1 MSGYYGQFHQ
11 QGPYQH
17 QYAYNG
23 AQSQPTG
30 VALSGVL
37 PQQGVSHAQQGHPLQ
52 NMPQQLT
59 AYPNQGHPPRSQT
72 LPLNTSSFVT
82 SNAHS
87 GFAQAPTPTYGY
99 HPQAAYGVVG
109 AGIPPSPA
117 TPSMMTGNAVYDP
130 ARRPLPS
137 PAVATRPASQV
148 FTSLPISEATAQ
160 QQQAIVHHQM
170 TSQARIPQMP
180 TGFAT
185 PQRSYAPNPS
195 FAGPP
200 SSYFPPGTPINGV
213 SPAGFGTVAPVGAPQ
228 SALRRLEQSGRRP
241 VSIHGYPASNGPDV
255 SLDGP
260 NPSMGSMDGSN
271 GPTMASPLAS
281 VSLAL
286 SNVGNELPPVPP
298 PKGPSSPTTAG
309 ISSGKRALP
318 ASPSLPPVPPLM
330 TNISPAASSFGI
342 AMPSSDLQ
350 TTRPSPIQH
359 HSTQSL
365 PTLNRVAGGNDPP
378 PSSSPTK
385 RSLPTAPGGGGIVP
399 GTSSISHPRTA
410 SFGAP
415 KENEHRA
422 SSEPVTSAPSSYAS
436 ARSKFSSSP
445 PVTGLDTAMPSSTPS
460 SAPSR
465 SPPPTGPARST
476 ASDFGSSDDK
486 RPLWKRMAAAATGG
500 NTPSWGSRPK
510 SVFGH
515 RASPSLPEGEI
526 INGSEDQKATSY
538 VQSAGINPV
547 EPLVAAESTAKSPPT
562 PSTPT
567 EQAISS
573 NVTASSPSMGGSP
586 SGSAT
591 KSSSL
596 PKRPPLPIN
605 PSGSNAPL
613 NIKSA
618 IVSPTPSIPAPTR
631 RGTSP
636 LPIPPPAIGASITAS
651 STPLVSQA
659 TTHEFQR
666 QPSMPTQSKGP
677 ISDTARAPESVQG
690 APHSANT
697 STGLR
702 LIQAS
707 SNSAAKTLQSS
718 SFTPTQRAAPTTMQ
732 PQQIRTFTVPPEQ
745 FIPSNEP
752 QTSFREMQR
761 RAMGV
766 QHGPVDHTNRSKS
779 SSPAIPS
786 GVPTSPPKASA
797 LPGSSGA
804 RSPPRAHGQGHVSHE
819 TRVKGFTTAYS
830 APLRGGSDEAPP
842 ARPYGTAVSNHTRQT
857 TYGDTS
863 EEDAP
868 RVSMALHIASKSIQK
883 QAKKDKDWAKWAMVS
898 TNDVVKNPE
907 PLQGVS
913 NRAEQAKET
922 NGSRRRSMST
932 GAIDLDEE
940 PPEPI
945 RRGALDDSVVTAPVA
960 VSHAIRG
967 RNVQASS
974 NIDGAVLVNTPSG
987 MRRGGARP
995 MPSSH
1000 TQSDSSPA
1008 AYRNNTQHQRS
1019 RSGSGSVDDHQSFP
1033 QYRPSYTDSDS
1044 DGERGSTGTS
1054 SGPKISISSPIPQI
1068 SVSHTES
1075 GGPSGASAR
1084 AAPPVVA
1091 VPTINVDGLDDH
1103 VDDSPDITIS
1113 IDEPQSESPR
1123 GASPVPVFSVTGPE
1137 EQQDAPVIVEP
1148 GSSTDASSKS
1158 NKPRKLKK
1166 HRREKSVKEEEDER
1180 ERLRQLAKSK
1190 PLPPKIKKNSARC
1203 GKCDKIIL
1211 GRIVSAMDARWHPE
1225 CFK

>member
-1 MSGYYGQFHQ
+1 
-11 QGPYQH
+11 
-17 QYAYNG
+17 
-23 AQSQPTG
+23 
-30 VALSGVL
+30 
-37 PQQGVSHAQQGHPLQ
+37 
-52 NMPQQLT
+52 
-59 AYPNQGHPPRSQT
+59 
-72 LPLNTSSFVT
+72 
-82 SNAHS
+82 
-87 GFAQAPTPTYGY
+87 
-99 HPQAAYGVVG
+99 
-109 AGIPPSPA
+109 
-117 TPSMMTGNAVYDP
+117 
-130 ARRPLPS
+130 
-137 PAVATRPASQV
+137 
-148 FTSLPISEATAQ
+148 
-160 QQQAIVHHQM
+160 M
-170 TSQARIPQMP
+170 TSQARISQMP

-185 PQRSYAPNPS
+185 PQLSYAPNPS
-195 FAGPP
+195 LAGSP
-200 SSYFPPGTPINGV
+200 SSYFPPGIPISGV
-213 SPAGFGTVAPVGAPQ
+213 SPAGFGAAAPVGAPQ

-241 VSIHGYPASNGPDV
+241 VSIHGYPASNSPDV
-255 SLDGP
+255 SLGGP
-260 NPSMGSMDGSN
+260 NPSMGLMNGSN
-271 GPTMASPLAS
+271 VPIMASPLAS
-281 VSLAL
+281 VSPAL
-286 SNVGNELPPVPP
+286 SNIGNELPPVPP

-330 TNISPAASSFGI
+330 TNISPAPLSFGI

-359 HSTQSL
+359 QSTQSL

-378 PSSSPTK
+378 RSSSPTK

-399 GTSSISHPRTA
+399 GTSSLSHPRTA

-422 SSEPVTSAPSSYAS
+422 SSELVTSAPSSYAS

-445 PVTGLDTAMPSSTPS
+445 PVIGLDTAMPSPTPS

-562 PSTPT
+562 TSTPT

-573 NVTASSPSMGGSP
+573 NVASSSPSMGGYH
-586 SGSAT
+586 SGSTT
-591 KSSSL
+591 KALSL
-596 PKRPPLPIN
+596 PKRPPLPTN

-618 IVSPTPSIPAPTR
+618 IVSPKPSIPAPTR

-636 LPIPPPAIGASITAS
+636 LPTPPPATGASIAAS

-659 TTHEFQR
+659 TTHGFQR
-666 QPSMPTQSKGP
+666 QPSTPIQSKDP
-677 ISDTARAPESVQG
+677 ISDTAHVPESIQG

-707 SNSAAKTLQSS
+707 SNSAAKAPQSS
-718 SFTPTQRAAPTTMQ
+718 SFTPNSRAAPTTMQ

-766 QHGPVDHTNRSKS
+766 QHAPVDHTNRSKS

-786 GVPTSPPKASA
+786 GVPTSPPKAPA

-830 APLRGGSDEAPP
+830 APLRGGSDEVPP
-842 ARPYGTAVSNHTRQT
+842 ARPYGTAVSSHTRQT

-863 EEDAP
+863 EEDTP

-883 QAKKDKDWAKWAMVS
+883 QAKKDKDWAKWAM
-898 TNDVVKNPE
+898 
-907 PLQGVS
+907 GVS
-913 NRAEQAKET
+913 KRAEQAKET
-922 NGSRRRSMST
+922 NGSRGRSIST
-932 GAIDLDEE
+932 GAIDLDDE

-945 RRGALDDSVVTAPVA
+945 RQGALDDSAVTAPVA
-960 VSHAIRG
+960 VSPAIRG

-1000 TQSDSSPA
+1000 ARSDSSPA
-1008 AYRNNTQHQRS
+1008 AYKNTTQHQRS

-1044 DGERGSTGTS
+1044 DGEKVPTGTS
-1054 SGPKISISSPIPQI
+1054 SGPKISISGPIPQI
-1068 SVSHTES
+1068 SVSHTEN

-1084 AAPPVVA
+1084 AATPVVA
-1091 VPTINVDGLDDH
+1091 VPTINVDDPDDH
-1103 VDDSPDITIS
+1103 GDDSPGITIT
-1113 IDEPQSESPR
+1113 IDEPQSD
-1123 GASPVPVFSVTGPE
+1123 ASSVPVFSVTGPE
-1137 EQQDAPVIVEP
+1137 EQQGAPVIVEP
-1148 GSSTDASSKS
+1148 GSSTEASSKS

-1225 CFK
+1225 CFKCTVCETFLEHVSSYEHDDRPYCHLDYHELFAPRCYHCKTPIMEDHFITIDDEGLGKRTYHEQHFFCAECGDPFLTPKQQRKTRQLPNGRLEVVDQDDDVGFTVYKGYAYCEACHVRLRMPKCKRCKKSIRPGDQAIEALGGKWCWNCFTCDADADWTSSFIHSDA